1 MLQYVDNIGWKSDDE
16 IMVLKRL
23 MAMALQMNN
32 KDELIYAKSV
42 VQSCSVQKVFV
53 EISQDSQENTCA
65 RVSFLIKLEVWD
77 LQLY

>member
-1 MLQYVDNIGWKSDDE
+1 
-16 IMVLKRL
+16 

-42 VQSCSVQKVFV
+42 VQRCSVQKVFV

-65 RVSFLIKLEVWD
+65 RVSFLIKWEFWD
-77 LQLY
+77 LQIY